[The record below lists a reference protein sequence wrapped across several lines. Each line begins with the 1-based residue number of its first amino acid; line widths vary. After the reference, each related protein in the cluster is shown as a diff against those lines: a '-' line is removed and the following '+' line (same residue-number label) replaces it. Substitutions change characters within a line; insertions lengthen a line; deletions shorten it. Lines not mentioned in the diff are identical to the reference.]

1 MAEVRKQI
9 DFIGKR
15 NVWFTISAIV
25 ILIGLVSMALPGRGL
40 KLGIDFTGG
49 LLIDV
54 KFEKAATTASVHQ
67 ALATVGL
74 ENAQIQIASDDNTE
88 VIIRTRSLTQDES
101 KAMNQALEKESGK
114 FDVLRVEEVKGVIG
128 SELTRKGL
136 FALLIANVGIIIYVT
151 LRFEYKFA
159 LTGIAALIHDVLV
172 VLGFYSILGYEA
184 NSSFVAAVLTIV
196 GYSINDTIVIFDRI
210 RENLKTRRREPLAD
224 VINLSI
230 NQTMARSINTSVTTL
245 LALLAVFFFGG
256 RTIKD
261 FTVALMIGIIAG
273 SYSSIFV
280 ASPLWYLWK
289 MREEAQA
296 RQQGTQA
303 TAPAGTRPTAQTAV
317 QPLAEVAA
325 AGTART
331 AGTIAPQAP
340 VPAKFTAAPQGAP
353 QAQVRT
359 AGKPKPAYGKK
370 RGKSKKRR

>member
-1 MAEVRKQI
+1 MRKQI

-49 LLIDV
+49 LLMDV

-114 FDVLRVEEVKGVIG
+114 FEVLRVEEVKGVIG

-224 VINLSI
+224 VINLSV
-230 NQTMARSINTSVTTL
+230 NQTMARSINTSLTTL

-296 RQQGTQA
+296 

-317 QPLAEVAA
+317 QPLAEVTA

-331 AGTIAPQAP
+331 AGTVAPQAP
-340 VPAKFTAAPQGAP
+340 VLAKFAAAPQGAP

-359 AGKPKPAYGKK
+359 AGKPRPAYGKK
-370 RGKSKKRR
+370 RVKSKKRR